1 MTNAIGGIDVRT
13 NSGWWA
19 MIFGILG
26 PLRAAGLSF
35 APRQRTVLSVLLLE
49 ANHVVAVERLVD
61 AVWDTRPP
69 PTAREQ
75 IQMAVSVIRRALRD
89 TGLAATVVRQAPGY
103 LVRCAEHDLD
113 LIVFDRLVAQ
123 GRRALADEDFT
134 GADDAF
140 RDALALWR
148 GIPMDGTTGRVVDA
162 ARTVLTERRLS
173 AVEEHIGLR
182 LRTGGHPGLVDELT
196 ALVAA
201 HPFREK
207 LRAQLMT
214 ALHHCGRRADALEVY
229 RAGRALLVDE
239 LGLDPGKDLVQA
251 ERAILSASSPG
262 SHGPRVRAAVPTAPP
277 VVLQSVPIHR
287 PVPRLL
293 PPTSRDFTG
302 RTDTVARIRDLLLP
316 NAQPGARIVAVGGR
330 AWIGKTMLAVHA
342 AHALRESYPD
352 GQLFVR
358 LGGSTADPLETG
370 DVLVRFLRALG
381 VGTVPAGVDERAE
394 VYRDLTADRRL
405 LVVLD
410 DAADERQVGPLLP
423 GGPDCGVIV
432 TSRRRL
438 AALAGALHVDMAPLT
453 MRQSTDLLTSMIG
466 SERAG
471 AQPRAIRRLAEVCE
485 GDPIVLR
492 LAGARLASR
501 PHWPVATQVDRL
513 TGRDDGWRDLGRDL
527 RQAMT
532 ESYLRLTPA
541 ARCLLRRIG
550 LLGPGSVRIPGRLC
564 GPLLGADPDQAD
576 DALAELV
583 DAGLADLRS
592 DAVCQVGGL
601 VVAFARQR
609 LAEEDSPEDGLA
621 ATRRIMTARQGP
633 PERGNVVVALPTARA
648 AAARGYGPRA
658 AYADR

>member
-1 MTNAIGGIDVRT
+1 
-13 NSGWWA
+13 

-26 PLRAAGLSF
+26 SLWAGGLSF

-49 ANHVVAVERLVD
+49 ANHAVAVDRLVD

-75 IQMAVSVIRRALRD
+75 IQMSVSVIRRALRD
-89 TGLAATVVRQAPGY
+89 AGLAATVARQAPGY

-113 LIVFDRLVAQ
+113 LLAFDRLVAKA
-123 GRRALADEDFT
+123 RHALATEDVT
-134 GADDAF
+134 GADGAF
-140 RDALALWR
+140 REALALWR
-148 GIPMDGTTGRVVDA
+148 GVPMDGTAGRIVDE

-173 AVEEHIGLR
+173 AVEEHIDLR
-182 LRTGGHPGLVDELT
+182 VRTGGHPGLVDELT

-201 HPFREK
+201 NPFREK

-214 ALHHCGRRADALEVY
+214 VLHQRGRRADALAAY
-229 RAGRALLVDE
+229 RAGRALLADE

-251 ERAILSASSPG
+251 ERAILSAPSPA
-262 SHGPRVRAAVPTAPP
+262 PRVAVAKAPPPMLRAVPAA
-277 VVLQSVPIHR
+277 R
-287 PVPRLL
+287 PAPRLL

-316 NAQPGARIVAVGGR
+316 NARPGARIVAVGGR

-342 AHALRESYPD
+342 AHLLRESYPD

-358 LGGSTADPLETG
+358 LDGSGAEPL
-370 DVLVRFLRALG
+370 DAANVLVRFLRALG
-381 VGTVPAGVDERAE
+381 VGTVPVDVEERAE

-432 TSRRRL
+432 TGRRRL
-438 AALAGALHVDMAPLT
+438 ALLAGAAHVDVGPLT
-453 MRQSTDLLTSMIG
+453 VRQSTDLLTSVIG
-466 SERAG
+466 AERAG
-471 AQPRAIRRLAEVCE
+471 AQAHAIRRLAEVCQ

-513 TGRDDGWRDLGRDL
+513 TGRDDGWCELGRDL
-527 RQAMT
+527 GPAMT
-532 ESYLRLTPA
+532 ESYARLTPA

-550 LLGPGSVRIPGRLC
+550 LLGPGGVRMPGRLC
-564 GPLLGADPDQAD
+564 GPLLDADPDRAD
-576 DALAELV
+576 DAMAELV

-609 LAEEDSPEDGLA
+609 LSEEDSPEDRLA
-621 ATRRIMTARQGP
+621 ATQRVVTARRRP
-633 PERGNVVVALPTARA
+633 PERGGVVLALPTARA
-648 AAARGYGPRA
+648 AAARGHDLRP